1 MFGGS
6 QGEFLQTGCSRDPVP
21 CLKSLNKE
29 YGNGLNLRKLSWVL
43 NSWYNIFLK
52 KVSGPDNIWARQ
64 PYQSSYECWM
74 VFANRLHCPLAL
86 QQEFSGQ
93 LKWDY
98 TFFFPDNILFSQ
110 GWSLSHEMSLFRA
123 FICPTVINNE
133 YLHDKPLT
141 LSCIS
146 SSY

>member
-29 YGNGLNLRKLSWVL
+29 YKNGLNLRKLSWVL
-43 NSWYNIFLK
+43 NSWCNIFPK
-52 KVSGPDNIWARQ
+52 KVSGPDNIWVSNFYVVLLTLFCIMCQVHLVKLRQ
-64 PYQSSYECWM
+64 PHQSNLECAKC
-74 VFANRLHCPLAL
+74 VHCPLAL

-110 GWSLSHEMSLFRA
+110 RW
-123 FICPTVINNE
+123 
-133 YLHDKPLT
+133 
-141 LSCIS
+141 
-146 SSY
+146 